1 MLKILISLNIIIKN
15 FVSLK
20 ENLTFKLLTFIFLLR
35 CFPNT
40 PSSLRVINSISQ
52 LLFAK
57 LFIIILIVQ
66 MITLANLYGIGLMG
80 NPNSEFKSFISDSKI
95 SNNFSSK
102 TIHLVKMNGKIKTLM
117 QAYIP
122 NYVHFNKSISE
133 LKQNAYIIINQ
144 STLEE
149 VTNQDNLIKL
159 GEYRNWKFVQLSN

>member
-1 MLKILISLNIIIKN
+1 
-15 FVSLK
+15 
-20 ENLTFKLLTFIFLLR
+20 
-35 CFPNT
+35 
-40 PSSLRVINSISQ
+40 
-52 LLFAK
+52 
-57 LFIIILIVQ
+57 
-66 MITLANLYGIGLMG
+66 
-80 NPNSEFKSFISDSKI
+80 
-95 SNNFSSK
+95 
-102 TIHLVKMNGKIKTLM
+102 MNGKIKTLM